1 MLARTLFV
9 SALLIAQ
16 VTQQCGSSSSSSGG
30 SGGSGSTPINNT
42 LSVVVNSGPNGD
54 YVNGLFT
61 SVVVCVA
68 GTSNCQTIGGILVD
82 TGSMGLRILN
92 TALTLSL
99 PQRTTTSGAPMV
111 ECAQFE
117 DGFTW
122 GPVDTADV
130 KLAGETA
137 SAIPIQ
143 VIGENQFP
151 NIPQACS
158 STGTSED
165 TLADLGANGIL
176 GVGSFREDCGPACA
190 STTSSNPAFYFGC
203 PASGCTVAAVQTI
216 NQLQNP
222 VWLFSSDNNGVAI
235 QLPTVVA
242 GGAAVVNGSMI
253 FGIGTQSNNALGS
266 AKVQTLDGNG
276 NFTTIYNGLSYTGS
290 FIDSGSNGLFFL
302 DTATTGIQTCADIS
316 DFYCPPRTQSLSA
329 TTRGGNGVTQA
340 ISFSVG
346 NAGQLNG
353 RFTAFAELGGPNPG
367 SFDWGLP
374 FFFGRTVF
382 VSIEGQT
389 APGGTSPY
397 WAY

>member
-1 MLARTLFV
+1 MTARLFFF

-16 VTQQCGSSSSSSGG
+16 VTQQCGSSSTSPSS
-30 SGGSGSTPINNT
+30 GSGSVNNT

-61 SVVVCVA
+61 SVVVCVP
-68 GTSNCQTIGGILVD
+68 GSSNCQTIGGILVD

-99 PQRTTTSGAPMV
+99 PQRTATSGAPLV

-122 GPVDTADV
+122 GPVQSADV
-130 KLAGETA
+130 KLSGETA
-137 SAIPIQ
+137 SSIPVQ
-143 VIGENQFP
+143 VIGEGQFP

-158 STGTSED
+158 STGVSED

-190 STTSSNPAFYFGC
+190 SNGSSNPAFYFAC
-203 PASGCTVAAVQTI
+203 PSSGCTVTAVANTS
-216 NQLQNP
+216 QLQNP
-222 VWLFSSDNNGVAI
+222 VWLFSSDNNGLVI
-235 QLPTVVA
+235 QLPAVA
-242 GGAAVVNGSMI
+242 LGGTATVNGSMI
-253 FGIGTQSNNALGS
+253 FGIGTQGNNGLGA
-266 AKVQTLDGNG
+266 AKVQTLDASG
-276 NFTTIYNGLSYTGS
+276 NFTTLFNGQTYTGS

-302 DTATTGIQTCADIS
+302 DPSTTGIPTCPDIS

-329 TTRGGNGVTQA
+329 TTLGTNNLTQTVA
-340 ISFSVG
+340 FSIG
-346 NAGQLNG
+346 NADQLNG
-353 RFTAFAELGGPNPG
+353 RFTAFSELGGPNPG

-374 FFFGRTVF
+374 FFFGRSVF
-382 VSIEGQT
+382 VSIDGQT